1 MSIVRVQHI
10 ASDDDIVVVHRV
22 RQPVLGEPE
31 SLVSTDRLR
40 PGQIVTM
47 TVLPGDALIV
57 GSEREARHDRA

>member
-1 MSIVRVQHI
+1 MSLVLVQHI
-10 ASDDDIVVVHRV
+10 ATDDDIVVVHRV

-47 TVLPGDALIV
+47 TVLPGDAIII
-57 GSEREARHDRA
+57 GNERESRHDRA

>member
-1 MSIVRVQHI
+1 MSIIRVQHI
-10 ASDDDIVVVHRV
+10 ATDDDIVVVHRV

-31 SLVSTDRLR
+31 SLISTDRLR
-40 PGQIVTM
+40 PGHAVTM

>member
-10 ASDDDIVVVHRV
+10 ATDDDIIIVHRV

-40 PGQIVTM
+40 AGQTVTM
-47 TVLPGDALIV
+47 TILPGDALIV
-57 GSEREARHDRA
+57 GSEREARHYRA